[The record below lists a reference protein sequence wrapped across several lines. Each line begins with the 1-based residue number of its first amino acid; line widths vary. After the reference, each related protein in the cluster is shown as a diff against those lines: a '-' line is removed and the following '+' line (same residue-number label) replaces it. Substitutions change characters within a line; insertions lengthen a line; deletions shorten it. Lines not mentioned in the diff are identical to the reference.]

1 MAARFIRIPYG
12 TRLKF
17 PGTCPFTG
25 QAEPRGKVLVS
36 YANTQLWLPIPF
48 IGLFRLRKIGR
59 ITLPAS
65 MALVWVARIVALLR
79 FGSFPVGVVIFLCL
93 AKKADA
99 QQGSDS
105 VSYYFLIGG
114 LVAAFFFRIVQW
126 LLLSR
131 VRIVR
136 IGMSGLEIRFASEEY
151 ARNFARLNDLHA
163 SDHRTRKKAVPVTV
177 NDVR

>member
-12 TRLKF
+12 SRLKF
-17 PGTCPFTG
+17 PPTCPFTG
-25 QAEPRGKVLVS
+25 RAEPRGKALIS

-48 IGLFRLRKIGR
+48 IGLFRLRKVGR
-59 ITLPAS
+59 ITFPTNAPLAW
-65 MALVWVARIVALLR
+65 AARIAAVLR
-79 FGSFPVGVVIFLCL
+79 FVSFPAGVVAFICL

-99 QQGSDS
+99 QQGSDGD
-105 VSYYFLIGG
+105 SYYFLIGG
-114 LVAAFFFRIVQW
+114 LVAAFVFRIVQW

-136 IGMSGLEIRFASEEY
+136 IGMGGLEVRFASEQY
-151 ARNFARLNDLHA
+151 ARELARLNDLHV
-163 SDHRTRKKAVPVTV
+163 SDHRAKKRATPVMV